1 MIGGVRLLALRPGE
15 GRIVALLAGLFAT
28 IEAGRGLGEV
38 AADTLV
44 ISRFGAE
51 SLPYLFIALGM
62 ASMVVALAYGAGIGR
77 FDRRRFLVSVLVA
90 FAAVVLVER
99 LLVMGDASAV
109 VPVVWISVYV
119 IGAILLTV
127 MWTVAG
133 AALDARQAKRLFPI
147 CTSAA
152 IIGGFIGTLSAGPLA
167 ATVGTENLLVVYA
180 ALLLAGG
187 GLTAATAGGSPR
199 RDAPEPAT
207 TLLAELRAGF
217 DYVRASRLLRLVAAA
232 YVLFAVLLFSLS
244 FPFLRAM
251 GEGFDSEA
259 ELATALGF
267 LSAAITGASFLISVF
282 VANRLYAR
290 VGIAGAALALP
301 LVYLGG
307 FALWLV
313 QFNLATAMVVRFAQ
327 QVTQRGISNAAWGAL
342 YNVVPS
348 RRRPQ
353 ALAFIDGV
361 PGQLG
366 TSLSGVLLLVVGALL
381 AETQIFVLGAVTAA
395 LATWV
400 VLRIRARYGRALLDT
415 LRGGLSERVLEGGPG
430 VASLAQEP
438 SVRLALDEALRSSD
452 ARSRQLGA
460 DLVGRFGRPEM
471 AGMLAPCLD
480 DNDPDVRATA
490 VAAVR
495 ELDQQLLLDAAPR
508 LARDP
513 NHLVRAELAVGLA
526 HAGREAEAAA
536 VLEELE
542 HASEARARVAWLDAS
557 ARLASPSL
565 ASSAGPAL
573 TDDSP
578 LVRAAA
584 VRALGSVSPRDPG
597 TMGVMVVMLDDEA
610 RAVRRA
616 ASKIL
621 AARPDATDAVLTVL
635 RDGTERAQEA
645 ALMALADA
653 PASAH
658 GPIRE
663 WTLKLIERAT
673 ALRGVAREP
682 AATGLRGFLD
692 SVIADRYEAAERRI
706 LAAIAALGAPEANG
720 PIRRCLHS
728 ADPETRAQAI
738 EALDAIGDPKLG
750 RAVAHLLDSDEQRTD
765 PETLIDDADAWIR
778 GLVLATLAERGPRGR
793 AALEDRAAQD
803 PDPIV
808 HVVLPRSE
816 RSEGET
822 MATSDPRLSPI
833 DRMLFLRRVPIFS
846 RLAPEDLQRL
856 ASVAIERRYQPHAP
870 LVSEGDVGD
879 ELVVIVEGE
888 VMVVHGEGPDARLIR
903 TYGVGDHIG
912 ELAVLRAQPRAATV
926 IACDDGV
933 FGLAIGGAG
942 LRAILEERPEA
953 AMGMLATLA
962 DRISAQ

>member
-1 MIGGVRLLALRPGE
+1 MIGGVRLLALRPRE

-62 ASMVVALAYGAGIGR
+62 ASMVVALAFGAGIGR
-77 FDRRRFLVSVLVA
+77 FDRRRFLVSVLVV
-90 FAAVVLVER
+90 FAAVVLIER
-99 LLVMGDASAV
+99 LLVMGDAPAV

-127 MWTVAG
+127 VWTVAG

-152 IIGGFIGTLSAGPLA
+152 IIGGFAGTLAAGPLA
-167 ATVGTENLLVVYA
+167 SLIGTENLLVVQA

-187 GLTAATAGGSPR
+187 ALTSATAGGSPR
-199 RDAPEPAT
+199 EHAPEPGT
-207 TLLAELRAGF
+207 SLLAELRAGF
-217 DYVRASRLLRLVAAA
+217 DYVRASPLLRLVAAA

-251 GEGFDSEA
+251 GEGFGTEA
-259 ELATALGF
+259 ELATALGL

-290 VGIAGAALALP
+290 IGITGAALALP
-301 LVYLGG
+301 LVYLAG
-307 FALWLV
+307 FSLWLM
-313 QFNLATAMVVRFAQ
+313 QFNLATAMFVRFAQ

-381 AETQIFVLGAVTAA
+381 AETQIFVVGAATAA

-400 VLRIRARYGRALLDT
+400 VMRIRARYGRALLDT

-430 VASLAQEP
+430 VASLAHEP
-438 SVRLALDEALRSSD
+438 SVRLALGEALRSSD

-460 DLVGRFGRPEM
+460 DLIGRFGRPDM

-480 DNDPDVRATA
+480 DDDAGVRATA
-490 VAAVR
+490 VAAIR
-495 ELDQQLLLDAAPR
+495 ELDLQLVLDAAPR

-513 NHLVRAELAVGLA
+513 SHAVRTELAMALA
-526 HAGREAEAAA
+526 QAGRHVETAA
-536 VLEELE
+536 VLADLE
-542 HASEARARVAWLDAS
+542 HASEPGPRAAWLDAS
-557 ARLASPSL
+557 ARLSTSSL
-565 ASSAGPAL
+565 AISARTAL
-573 TDDSP
+573 TDHSP

-584 VRALGSVSPRDPG
+584 VRALGSVTRWDPG
-597 TMGVMVVMLDDEA
+597 LTDALVVMLDDDA

-616 ASKIL
+616 ASEIL
-621 AARPDATDAVLTVL
+621 AAQPDTTEAVLAVL
-635 RDGTERAQEA
+635 RDGSDRAQEA
-645 ALMALADA
+645 AIMALADA

-658 GPIRE
+658 GRIRD
-663 WTLKLIERAT
+663 WTLGLIERAT
-673 ALRGVAREP
+673 VLRGVAREP
-682 AATGLRGFLD
+682 AATGFRGFLD
-692 SVIADRYEAAERRI
+692 SVIADRYAAAERRI

-750 RAVAHLLDSDEQRTD
+750 RAVAQLLDSDERRTD
-765 PETLIDDADAWIR
+765 PEALIDDADPWIR
-778 GLVLATLAERGPRGR
+778 GLVLATLAGRGSQAR
-793 AALEDRAAQD
+793 AELEGRAAQD
-803 PDPIV
+803 PDPV
-808 HVVLPRSE
+808 VQVVLPRSD
-816 RSEGET
+816 RSEGDA
-822 MATSDPRLSPI
+822 MAPSDPSLSLI
-833 DRMLFLRRVPIFS
+833 DRMLILRRVPIFS

-856 ASVAIERRYQPHAP
+856 ASVAIERRYEPHVP
-870 LVSEGDVGD
+870 LVTEGDLGD

-888 VMVVHGEGPDARLIR
+888 VMVVHGDGPEARLIR

-912 ELAVLRAQPRAATV
+912 ELAVLRTQPRAATV

-933 FGLAIGGAG
+933 VGLAIGGAG